1 MFPQE
6 IPPHPHPPNL
16 FIHTCYY
23 CIPSFILPILMWN
36 SSHPLWVTHIQ
47 GTSPGDP
54 DLAIKFIF
62 QDLLGYTAPS
72 HSVGLAHSSGLV
84 QKEVLPLDPPPL
96 PPPPTLKNGLPYK
109 NRPNLMNSSSLFIIG
124 YSNCTN
130 MVDGCTQS
138 FFVHQI
144 PIPLFIAGQSSLV
157 ARKAHNLEVSGSN
170 LVSTKFFVKKW
181 RVKTLTH
188 LQTLFLIPHVKM
200 KPNQDLDSL
209 TSSLSLYKLP
219 LDYTHCLSSLK
230 TMVCTSNSVII

>member
-6 IPPHPHPPNL
+6 VPPPPQPFYPHLLLLHPLVHSSQPNVEFISSTLGDPHPRDFPRQSRFGHQVHLPRPL
-16 FIHTCYY
+16 GLHSPKPFSWAC
-23 CIPSFILPILMWN
+23 SFLEL
-36 SSHPLWVTHIQ
+36 SLE
-47 GTSPGDP
+47 
-54 DLAIKFIF
+54 
-62 QDLLGYTAPS
+62 
-72 HSVGLAHSSGLV
+72 
-84 QKEVLPLDPPPL
+84 EVLPLDPPS
-96 PPPPTLKNGLPYK
+96 PPTLKNGLPYK

-124 YSNCTN
+124 YSNCTS
-130 MVDGCTQS
+130 MVEGCTQS
-138 FFVHQI
+138 FFVHYI

-188 LQTLFLIPHVKM
+188 LQNLFLIPHVKM

-219 LDYTHCLSSLK
+219 FRLHTLFNFFENNGLHFKLSDYLK
-230 TMVCTSNSVII
+230 P